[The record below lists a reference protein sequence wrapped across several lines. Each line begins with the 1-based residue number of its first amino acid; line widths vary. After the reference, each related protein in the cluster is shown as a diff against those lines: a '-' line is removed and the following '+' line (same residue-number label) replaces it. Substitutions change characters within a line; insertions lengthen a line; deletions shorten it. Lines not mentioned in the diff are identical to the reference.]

1 MLKAYQ
7 KEENKMG
14 ENPYNEIVEM
24 GKNVEKSNSGEI
36 NSNFGEINLDGTNGI
51 SENASSGVDTSFRIS
66 QNKLPEKTCIWKKI
80 KNALFYEIKVELTP
94 REQKM
99 EDDINKFLHQEVTW
113 QSFKNFLFQEVPITY
128 KGKRIF

>member
-1 MLKAYQ
+1 
-7 KEENKMG
+7 MG

-24 GKNVEKSNSGEI
+24 GKEAEKSNSGEI
-36 NSNFGEINLDGTNGI
+36 NSKFEGINLDGIGGVN
-51 SENASSGVDTSFRIS
+51 ENVSSGVNTSFRVS
-66 QNKLPEKTCIWKKI
+66 QNNLPEKTGIWTKI

-94 REQKM
+94 KEQKI
-99 EDDINKFLHQEVTW
+99 EDDINAFLHQEVTW